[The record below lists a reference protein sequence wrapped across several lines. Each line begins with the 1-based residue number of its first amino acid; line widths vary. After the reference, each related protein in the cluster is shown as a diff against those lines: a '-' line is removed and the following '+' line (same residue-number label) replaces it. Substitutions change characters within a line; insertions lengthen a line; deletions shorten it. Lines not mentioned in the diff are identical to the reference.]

1 MLISEPRFEFRRGP
15 DLVSDPKSRFSHRAE
30 YYSKYRPKYPNSVL
44 QYLGQKLGFSRN
56 SVVADIGSGT
66 GIFAELLL
74 QSGNTVFGIEPNDDM
89 RAIAETNLRSYKRFK
104 SIKGSAES
112 TTLPSASVDF
122 ITAAQSFHWFD
133 HASARVEFLRILRKP
148 GWVVL
153 VWNTRRKST
162 PFLEAYDRLVRGK
175 AFEGCRASREDL
187 SQTVFSN
194 FLGRPLTVKLSNSQ
208 ECDEEAL
215 KGRVMSASYSPL
227 PGDPLHKEVLDSVS
241 ELFRRYQVNGR
252 VTFEYDTEVYTGQ
265 LR

>member
-1 MLISEPRFEFRRGP
+1 
-15 DLVSDPKSRFSHRAE
+15 
-30 YYSKYRPKYPNSVL
+30 
-44 QYLGQKLGFSRN
+44 LGEKLGFSRD

-74 QSGNTVFGIEPNDDM
+74 QNGNTVFGIEPNDDM
-89 RAIAETNLRSYKRFK
+89 RTVAEANLRSYKRFK

-153 VWNTRRKST
+153 AWNTRRKST
-162 PFLEAYDRLVRGK
+162 PFLQAYDRLVRGK
-175 AFEGCRASREDL
+175 AFEGRRASHEDL
-187 SQTVFSN
+187 PQTIFSN
-194 FLGRPLTVKLSNSQ
+194 FLGNHLRTKLSNSQ

-227 PGDPLHKEVLDSVS
+227 LGDPLHQEALDSVS
-241 ELFRRYQVNGR
+241 QLFSRYQVNGR
-252 VTFEYDTEVYTGQ
+252 VTFEYDTEVYAGQ